1 MIDVPKIAILSTVIN
16 FELYSKS
23 AHYFPKNIQKYIID
37 GRNGMH
43 GIDSLIYM
51 MKKLKDKDIDWLI
64 LADEDVFFLDSD
76 SVFEII
82 EEMKINEFLFCGVRD
97 GGVVS
102 HRNYNPLV
110 PNTFFSILNFKEIK
124 KIWNQKVMLSN
135 QYLIKNEF
143 KDDLKNLPYKFDTQ
157 SLYEPYYCFYLWLR
171 RKNKNVLFLEAE
183 MPFSNDTIS
192 NSVLNLKGVPM
203 LYHSWY
209 ARSFG
214 INKIH
219 TARIETILNKIK
231 TPSFEFKDVI
241 IFKDDTFALRSKFK
255 KMIRR
260 LKNKLQKN

>member
-1 MIDVPKIAILSTVIN
+1 MIDVSKIAILSTVIN

-23 AHYFPKNIQKYIID
+23 ARYFPENIQKYIID

-64 LADEDVFFLDSD
+64 LADEDVFFLDSN

-124 KIWNQKVMLSN
+124 KIWNQKVMLLN

-143 KDDLKNLPYKFDTQ
+143 EDDLKNLAFKFDTQ
-157 SLYEPYYCFYLWLR
+157 SLFEPYY
-171 RKNKNVLFLEAE
+171 
-183 MPFSNDTIS
+183 
-192 NSVLNLKGVPM
+192 
-203 LYHSWY
+203 
-209 ARSFG
+209 
-214 INKIH
+214 
-219 TARIETILNKIK
+219 
-231 TPSFEFKDVI
+231 
-241 IFKDDTFALRSKFK
+241 
-255 KMIRR
+255 
-260 LKNKLQKN
+260 